1 MEEFVRHAS
10 PVVTFRRTA
19 TQDTEL
25 RGTPIAEGDK
35 VVMFYESGNRDA
47 EVFTDPLRF
56 DLSRDPNPHVGFGGG
71 GPHFCMGNML
81 ARTQLRQIF
90 SQLLTRVPDLTV
102 GEPETLRS
110 NFVHAVK
117 TMPCSIRG

>member
-1 MEEFVRHAS
+1 V
-10 PVVTFRRTA
+10 FRA
-19 TQDTEL
+19 
-25 RGTPIAEGDK
+25 
-35 VVMFYESGNRDA
+35 
-47 EVFTDPLRF
+47 PLDF
-56 DLSRDPNPHVGFGGG
+56 DLSRNPNPHVGFGGG

-102 GEPETLRS
+102 GEGAMLRS

-117 TMPCSIRG
+117 SMPCSIGD